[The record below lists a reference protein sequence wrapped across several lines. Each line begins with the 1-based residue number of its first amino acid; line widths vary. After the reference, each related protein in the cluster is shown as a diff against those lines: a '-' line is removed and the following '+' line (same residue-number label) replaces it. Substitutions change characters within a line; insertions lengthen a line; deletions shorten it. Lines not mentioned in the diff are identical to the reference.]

1 MRSLGDQKTY
11 HDEREDVNPGV
22 ELADEEGRRK
32 DNVPGGHDMAA
43 VWFRCRRRRNCLKLF
58 PRVVWVSEG
67 LPTYSTMM
75 VVVERKIN

>member
-1 MRSLGDQKTY
+1 
-11 HDEREDVNPGV
+11 
-22 ELADEEGRRK
+22 
-32 DNVPGGHDMAA
+32 MAA